1 MNANNKVKR
10 EENTSSLLT
19 LFNYLWSYKRLTKS
33 SSSIDLL
40 SLYFSE
46 CSMKSIKYSGKEVVE
61 SNM

>member
-10 EENTSSLLT
+10 EENNSSLLA
-19 LFNYLWSYKRLTKS
+19 LFNYLWSYKRLINS

-46 CSMKSIKYSGKEVVE
+46 CSM
-61 SNM
+61 

>member
-10 EENTSSLLT
+10 EENTSSLLA
-19 LFNYLWSYKRLTKS
+19 LFNYLWSYKRLTNS

-46 CSMKSIKYSGKEVVE
+46 CSMKFIKYSGEEVVE
-61 SNM
+61 SRI

>member
-10 EENTSSLLT
+10 EENSSSFVA
-19 LFNYLWSYKRLTKS
+19 LFNHLSSYKRLINS

-46 CSMKSIKYSGKEVVE
+46 CSM
-61 SNM
+61 